1 MATGR
6 LGWLFVGFG
15 LLDLYAF
22 YRSFPILDKIFTQ
35 SEVSTWI
42 PRVIPGLTVILIVS
56 LLASGPLTVV
66 GRSWGYVIYY
76 FQFPLRIAFV
86 TCLTFGFLFRWMPTQ
101 VGTMAHGML
110 TATAFG
116 LEAVRLMLTIRK
128 HRVLVSS

>member
-1 MATGR
+1 MVTGR
-6 LGWLFVGFG
+6 HGWLFVGFG

-22 YRSFPILDKIFTQ
+22 YRSFPLLDQIFTQ

-42 PRVIPGLTVILIVS
+42 PRVLPAMTVILTIS

-66 GRSWGYVIYY
+66 GRPLGYVVYY
-76 FQFPLRIAFV
+76 LQFPLRLAVV
-86 TCLTFGFLFRWMPTQ
+86 TCLTFGFVFRLIPTQ

-128 HRVLVSS
+128 HRLILSP